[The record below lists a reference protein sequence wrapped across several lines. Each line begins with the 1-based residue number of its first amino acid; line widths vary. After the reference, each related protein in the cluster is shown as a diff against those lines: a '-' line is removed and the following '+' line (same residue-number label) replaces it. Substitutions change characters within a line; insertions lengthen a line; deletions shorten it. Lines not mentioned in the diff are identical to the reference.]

1 MYFYVGTIGGTRRKI
16 STKGRY
22 ALRLMV
28 DIAQHIDDGPVSLRD
43 AARRQQLSDKYLE
56 QIVPLSRAG
65 LVRSVRGAGG
75 GYLLTRRPEEYSVGD
90 ILRPLEGD
98 LAPVECATDD
108 GYCEHSCD
116 CVTVEL
122 WQDIHK
128 AVSAVVDGTT
138 LADLVERQRAHHCK
152 GEPTACP

>member
-1 MYFYVGTIGGTRRKI
+1 MKI

-28 DIAQHIDDGPVSLRD
+28 DIAQYGGHGPVSLRD
-43 AARRQQLSDKYLE
+43 AARRTQLSEKYLE
-56 QIVPLSRAG
+56 QIVTPLTRAG

-75 GYLLTRRPEEYSVGD
+75 GYFLTRKPEEYTVGD
-90 ILRPLEGD
+90 ILRPVEGD
-98 LAPVECATDD
+98 LAPVECATDENF
-108 GYCEHSCD
+108 CAHSCT

-138 LADLVERQRAHHCK
+138 LADLLARQEAIEKR
-152 GEPTACP
+152 T

>member
-1 MYFYVGTIGGTRRKI
+1 MKI

-28 DIAQHIDDGPVSLRD
+28 DIAQHTQEGPVSLRD
-43 AARRQQLSDKYLE
+43 AARRQQLSDKY
-56 QIVPLSRAG
+56 
-65 LVRSVRGAGG
+65 
-75 GYLLTRRPEEYSVGD
+75 
-90 ILRPLEGD
+90 LEGD

-138 LADLVERQRAHHCK
+138 LADLVERQNARQSRS
-152 GEPTACP
+152 EPTACP